1 MLKIVLIFTIATAIN
16 VVLSTIRSLCT
27 IKCGKWL
34 SAIINAICYGFYCW
48 VVVLT
53 ALGDL
58 SLWTKIIVTAL
69 CNFIGVWVVKWGEE
83 KAAKDRMWKF
93 ELAIPYGKAAS
104 AHDNLRD
111 MNIPHNF
118 VYVGSWC
125 MFNCYCM
132 TQSDSTK
139 VVDLVKLLG
148 GKYSAYESKVQSLLL
163 VHTKKEKENI
173 I

>member
-1 MLKIVLIFTIATAIN
+1 MLKIVLIFTIATTIN
-16 VVLSTIRSLCT
+16 VVLSTVRSLCT

-58 SLWTKIIVTAL
+58 SLWTKIIITAIT
-69 CNFIGVWVVKWGEE
+69 NFIGVWVVKWGEE
-83 KAAKDRMWKF
+83 KTAKDKLWKI
-93 ELAIPYGKAAS
+93 EIAIPYGEATAARQ
-104 AHDNLRD
+104 NLTD
-111 MNIPHNF
+111 CNIPHNF

-132 TQSDSTK
+132 TQKDSANAIQIAK
-139 VVDLVKLLG
+139 VLN
-148 GKYSAYESKVQSLLL
+148 GKYSAYESKL
-163 VHTKKEKENI
+163 
-173 I
+173 